1 MSGPCLGCWYFYSV
15 VSVSSCCVQQLL
27 IMSLKESR
35 YVPIIITELSV
46 LWQISQPVCRPCWSS
61 PSRLLSAC
69 SEKKTALSTTPAFS
83 IQMKCKEISVVRW
96 ETFLNDMM
104 YIWMHYYGV
113 AQPVNLPRALPS
125 RALCLL
131 VPPRTQ
137 NELILLLTKIN
148 LWTRRASEP
157 PAPRVFLVFSFS
169 LSKISLKTCFS
180 SALIV
185 LECIPVQTTNT
196 PKRCLIKS
204 ALLLLPTLQSEDRSH
219 D

>member
-1 MSGPCLGCWYFYSV
+1 MLVESKQTSV
-15 VSVSSCCVQQLL
+15 
-27 IMSLKESR
+27 
-35 YVPIIITELSV
+35 SV
-46 LWQISQPVCRPCWSS
+46 LW
-61 PSRLLSAC
+61 
-69 SEKKTALSTTPAFS
+69 EKNCFNHDPGILNTN
-83 IQMKCKEISVVRW
+83 EI
-96 ETFLNDMM
+96 TFLNDMM

-148 LWTRRASEP
+148 LWTRWASEP

-180 SALIV
+180 SALIG